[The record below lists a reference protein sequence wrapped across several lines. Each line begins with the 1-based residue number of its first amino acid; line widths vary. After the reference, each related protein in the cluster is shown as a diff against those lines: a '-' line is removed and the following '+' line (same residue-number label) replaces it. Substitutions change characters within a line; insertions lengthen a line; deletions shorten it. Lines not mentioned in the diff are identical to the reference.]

1 MRIVTRHSDM
11 EKYKLE
17 KVVGQGSF
25 GKALL
30 CVRISDNRKCIV
42 KEISLDKMGPK
53 EAKMTEQESALLAR
67 LQHPNIVTFWESFVE
82 SKNRC
87 KNLYIVMD
95 FADGGDLTNLVKGRN
110 GRYMPEAQV
119 ITLSVQICL
128 ALKHI
133 HDRKILHRDLK
144 CANIFLTKKGIV
156 KLGDFGIAKVL
167 RSTGDLA
174 STQIGTPYFMSPEI
188 LENKKYNSK
197 TDVWS
202 LGCVIY
208 ELMRLKV

>member
-1 MRIVTRHSDM
+1 M

-30 CVRISDNRKCIV
+30 CVRIADNRRCIV
-42 KEISLDKMGPK
+42 KEISLAKMGPK

-67 LQHPNIVTFWESFVE
+67 LQHPNIVTFWESFVAI
-82 SKNRC
+82 KNRC

-95 FADGGDLTNLVKGRN
+95 FADGGDLSNLVKSRN
-110 GRYMPEAQV
+110 GSYMQEAQV

-174 STQIGTPYFMSPEI
+174 VTQIGTPYFMSPEI
-188 LENKKYNSK
+188 LENKRYNSK
-197 TDVWS
+197 TDIWS
-202 LGCVIY
+202 LGCVVY